1 VTPNVFRRKI
11 VVPLLDLLRQ
21 GITPEKL
28 ACSIALGITL
38 GVTPVLGSTT
48 MLCLLA
54 AALLRLNL
62 PAIQLVNYLVYPLQL
77 ALLIPFI
84 RMGEWV
90 FSAPPVLTS
99 VEQARELIRSGVLTA
114 ITTLWDATM
123 HGLVVWLAL
132 GTLASLLLY
141 ALLLPVIRRLGDSL
155 QREAE

>member
-1 VTPNVFRRKI
+1 MIQNVLRPRI

-28 ACSIALGITL
+28 AFSIALGITL

-54 AALLRLNL
+54 AAVLRLNL
-62 PAIQLVNYLVYPLQL
+62 PAIQLVNCLVYPLQL

-84 RMGEWV
+84 RIGGWV

-99 VEQARELIRSGVLTA
+99 MYQARELIRSGGWTT
-114 ITTLWDATM
+114 ITTLWDATL

-132 GTLASLLLY
+132 GSLASLLLY
-141 ALLLPVIRRLGDSL
+141 ALLLPLIRRLGHSL
-155 QREAE
+155 RREAE